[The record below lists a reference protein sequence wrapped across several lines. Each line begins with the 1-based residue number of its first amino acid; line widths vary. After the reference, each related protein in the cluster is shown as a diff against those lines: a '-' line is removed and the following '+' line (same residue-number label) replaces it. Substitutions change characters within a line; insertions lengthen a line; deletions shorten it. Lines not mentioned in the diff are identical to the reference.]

1 MFSSQLPLRSKES
14 VTGGLRQEQL
24 AIAKMSSATLTFRNW
39 SSFLRN
45 DAKRIRFSCSRCWT
59 PKRGS
64 PRPPAGFEWGKSGL
78 AHCWFDI
85 WPIAYSS
92 SGTPATMQWYFC
104 FSWEPHWFYP
114 SDGCECWSCKSKV
127 PNVSSKLFWL
137 LGPIVAQIATPKAA
151 VQHLQSCCRC
161 ISSSVMNRLGQ
172 RKLFSTH
179 DAA

>member
-1 MFSSQLPLRSKES
+1 M
-14 VTGGLRQEQL
+14 EQL
-24 AIAKMSSATLTFRNW
+24 TCSLLSCHCEARNQWLVAWDRSNWQLQKMSSATLTFRDW
-39 SSFLRN
+39 SNFLRN
-45 DAKRIRFSCSRCWT
+45 DAKRIRLCLCSWLVKRITLISCSRCWT

-64 PRPPAGFEWGKSGL
+64 PRPPAGFEWGKSGF

-137 LGPIVAQIATPKAA
+137 LGPNCGSNRYTQGGCATLAIL
-151 VQHLQSCCRC
+151 LQ
-161 ISSSVMNRLGQ
+161 MY
-172 RKLFSTH
+172 F
-179 DAA
+179 